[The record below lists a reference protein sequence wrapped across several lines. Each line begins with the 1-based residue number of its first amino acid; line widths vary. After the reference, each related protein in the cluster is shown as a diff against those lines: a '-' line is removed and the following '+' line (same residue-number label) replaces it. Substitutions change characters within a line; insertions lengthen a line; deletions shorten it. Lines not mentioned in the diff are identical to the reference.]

1 MNDNT
6 VKISQELKAHGDAIH
21 KSMKKLAEAIKRDPV
36 IKSLGQI
43 KTKSQNK
50 DG

>member
-1 MNDNT
+1 MSDKSEKLNEKL
-6 VKISQELKAHGDAIH
+6 KIHGDAIH

-43 KTKSQNK
+43 KTKI
-50 DG
+50 

>member
-1 MNDNT
+1 MSDNT

-21 KSMKKLAEAIKRDPV
+21 KSMKELAEAIKRDPV

-43 KTKSQNK
+43 KTKI
-50 DG
+50 